1 MPFKKNADYI
11 ALKVLKGYIG
21 QLICGVSAGSLFPD
35 KPTVNFYPE
44 VEHCPDC
51 GMKLHVQKT
60 WEKTII
66 TMDIGAFLAKE
77 IILECPHDKTVFHSP
92 QLRVLAPVKGTYGF
106 DVIVEVGMSLF
117 VHSRNE
123 REIMKDLAANNIFVS
138 EREIGYLGRKFVVY
152 LALAHRESREQL
164 VCSMTK
170 RGGYILH
177 IDGTCEGDSPHLF
190 CGLDGISEIVLDSI
204 KIPSEKKELLIP
216 FFQRIKEQYGYPVA
230 LVHDMGLGILMAVE
244 EVFPG
249 VANFIC
255 HFHFLR
261 DVGKDL
267 LLQDYQSIINRL
279 RKYNVRGLLKQKA
292 RYLEKKIGQDSV
304 ADLAASLESH
314 ELKTASV
321 AWIPAL
327 STYTLI
333 QWVFESSS
341 ESRGYGFPFDRPH
354 LEFYQRLKKIHCL
367 LEDIKGI
374 RLRDKAKDNRS
385 FTQLK
390 QLLDEVL
397 ADKELNES
405 AANMEAKARVFD
417 KLRKALRIALPEGK
431 NGLNDDGDE
440 TDIKTI
446 ERKVTD
452 FRGWLVSD
460 EKRKETYR
468 KMIEQMD
475 KYWGKL
481 FADPLVVNTPGGQV
495 RITPQRTNNIL
506 ERFFRGEKRRDRKK
520 SGTASLN
527 KTLKTILA
535 DTLLIRNLKND
546 EYLRIILNGCSTLAE
561 RFSHIDDKIVREQL
575 REAERDHEKIPKEI
589 KVLIKQPDLPRK
601 ISALFLGVSKV
612 NANCHLRS

>member
-1 MPFKKNADYI
+1 M
-11 ALKVLKGYIG
+11 
-21 QLICGVSAGSLFPD
+21 
-35 KPTVNFYPE
+35 
-44 VEHCPDC
+44 
-51 GMKLHVQKT
+51 QKT
-60 WEKTII
+60 WEKIVV

-77 IILECPHDKTVFHSP
+77 ILLECPNDETVFCSP
-92 QLRVLAPVKGTYGF
+92 QLRALVPVKGTYGF
-106 DVIVEVGMSLF
+106 DVIVQVGMALF
-117 VHSRNE
+117 VHSCSQQ
-123 REIMKDLAANNIFVS
+123 EIRKDLAAGNVFVS
-138 EREIGYLGRKFVVY
+138 EREIGNLGRKFVVY

-164 VCSMTK
+164 VRSMTK

-216 FFQRIKEQYGYPVA
+216 FFQRIKEQYGHPVA
-230 LVHDMGLGILMAVE
+230 LVHDMGLGILAAVE

-267 LLQDYQSIINRL
+267 LLQDYQRIINGL

-292 RYLEKKIGQDSV
+292 RYLEKKVGQNSGAI
-304 ADLAASLESH
+304 ADLRESLEKGELKAASVER
-314 ELKTASV
+314 
-321 AWIPAL
+321 IPAL

-333 QWVFESSS
+333 HWVFESASK
-341 ESRGYGFPFDRPH
+341 SRGYGFPFDRPH

-367 LEDIKGI
+367 LGNIKDI

-397 ADKELNES
+397 ADKELNEL
-405 AANMEAKARVFD
+405 AANMEAKAEVFD
-417 KLRKALRIALPEGK
+417 KLREALRIALPEGK

-446 ERKVTD
+446 EKNVTD

-460 EKRKETYR
+460 ETRNKTYR

-481 FADPLVVNTPGGQV
+481 FADPFVVNTPEGQV

-546 EYLRIILNGCSTLAE
+546 EYLRIILNGCSTLEE
-561 RFSHIDDKIVREQL
+561 RFSLIDDKIVREQL
-575 REAERDHEKIPKEI
+575 REAERDQEKIPREVKLI
-589 KVLIKQPDLPRK
+589 IKQPDLPEK
-601 ISALFLGVSKV
+601 ISALFLGVRKLS
-612 NANCHLRS
+612 ANCHLRS